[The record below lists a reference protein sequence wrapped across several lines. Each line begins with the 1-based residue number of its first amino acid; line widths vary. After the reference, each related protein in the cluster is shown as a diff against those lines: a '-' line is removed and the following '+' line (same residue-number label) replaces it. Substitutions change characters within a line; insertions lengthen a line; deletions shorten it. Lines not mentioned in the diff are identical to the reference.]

1 MRNFRTLR
9 EHLWDTVGNFTLIY
23 LYFENRRGELYV
35 QVQTPPIDLIS
46 SFVALCNFS
55 IKLFSL
61 EIFAEPFIS
70 IVYIQLCTVL
80 FVILFIAT
88 YTIHFISGGENW
100 TENTITHRMETK
112 FNYSKPID
120 EKLFSSAILSHIHV
134 SVRILIKWNE
144 KYLNMTC
151 IVPHSGASHEDQTI
165 FG

>member
-1 MRNFRTLR
+1 M
-9 EHLWDTVGNFTLIY
+9 VNFTLIY
-23 LYFENRRGELYV
+23 LYFENRRGDLYV

-61 EIFAEPFIS
+61 EILSEPFIS

-80 FVILFIAT
+80 FVKLFIAT

-120 EKLFSSAILSHIHV
+120 ENLFSSAILSHI
-134 SVRILIKWNE
+134 S
-144 KYLNMTC
+144 TC
-151 IVPHSGASHEDQTI
+151 
-165 FG
+165 FR

>member
-1 MRNFRTLR
+1 MVHCERA
-9 EHLWDTVGNFTLIY
+9 TVGNFTLIY
-23 LYFENRRGELYV
+23 LYFENRRGDLYV

-61 EIFAEPFIS
+61 EILSEPFIS
-70 IVYIQLCTVL
+70 IVYIQLCTLHSIICKIVHCN
-80 FVILFIAT
+80 

-120 EKLFSSAILSHIHV
+120 EKLFSSAILSHI
-134 SVRILIKWNE
+134 S
-144 KYLNMTC
+144 TC
-151 IVPHSGASHEDQTI
+151 
-165 FG
+165 FR

>member
-1 MRNFRTLR
+1 MFRSG
-9 EHLWDTVGNFTLIY
+9 HLLLTQSVVLLLFVISLSSY
-23 LYFENRRGELYV
+23 LVWKHL
-35 QVQTPPIDLIS
+35 P
-46 SFVALCNFS
+46 
-55 IKLFSL
+55 
-61 EIFAEPFIS
+61 FAEPFIS

-100 TENTITHRMETK
+100 TENTITHRMKTK

-144 KYLNMTC
+144 KYLNMSC
-151 IVPHSGASHEDQTI
+151 IVPHCGASPEDQTI